1 MNEEGC
7 IMRKAIHLGTIFGIA
22 FTLDYSWLVVFILGT
37 WSLAH
42 QYLPDTHPGWSLS
55 TYWVFGAIISALFFA
70 SVVAHELAHGFAT
83 RAYRAP
89 VYDITLFI
97 FGGTPHSGQ
106 EPRLPHE
113 EVLIALAGPG
123 MSLALAT
130 LFYEWWRLGL
140 GIGGPIHALAGWLA
154 WLNLMLFLVNLIPAF
169 PLDGGRAFRAVIW
182 DGTGNLRRATAIAL
196 GVGRLIAL
204 GVIFY
209 GSWLGFWQLRGGSW
223 GEGMWIAV
231 AGWLL
236 HRAITQSEQQTVL
249 HDQGLLSGHTVR
261 EAILTGCPRVLRRLT
276 LDIVMD
282 QIVQSSGHRNMQVLK
297 DHQLDGL
304 LTVERIEAVPR
315 KRWPVTRVE
324 DVMLPMSKLKTVHP
338 DVTLST
344 ALERMA
350 AENERQIVVID
361 DELPLGVVTRDT
373 LLSFLDIRAGSPS
386 GLVAA
391 HV

>member
-1 MNEEGC
+1 
-7 IMRKAIHLGTIFGIA
+7 MRKAIRLGTIFGIA
-22 FTLDYSWLVVFILGT
+22 FTLDYSWFVVFILGT
-37 WSLAH
+37 WSLAR

-70 SVVAHELAHGFAT
+70 SVAAHELAHAFAT
-83 RAYRAP
+83 RAYGAP
-89 VYDITLFI
+89 VRDITLFS

-113 EVLIALAGPG
+113 EVLIALAGLG

-154 WLNLMLFLVNLIPAF
+154 WLNLMVFLVNLIPAF
-169 PLDGGRAFRAVIW
+169 PLDGGRIFRAVIW
-182 DGTGNLRRATAIAL
+182 DGAGNLRRATVIAL
-196 GVGRLIAL
+196 AVGRLVAL

-209 GSWLGFWQLRGGSW
+209 GSWLGFWQLRAGSW
-223 GEGMWIAV
+223 GEGLWIAV

-236 HRAITQSEQQTVL
+236 HRAITQSEQQTAL
-249 HDQGLLSGHTVR
+249 HDRNLLAGYTVR
-261 EAILTGCPRVLRRLT
+261 DAMLAGCPRVLRRLT
-276 LDIVMD
+276 LDIVTD
-282 QIVQSSGHRNMQVLK
+282 QIVKPSGHRYVLVVTN
-297 DHQLDGL
+297 HQFDGL
-304 LTVERIEAVPR
+304 LSVERIEAVSR

-324 DVMLPMSKLKTVHP
+324 DVMLPVSKLKTVHP
-338 DVTLST
+338 DVTLTT

-350 AENERQIVVID
+350 TENERQLVVVD
-361 DELPLGVVTRDT
+361 DERPLGVVTRDT
-373 LLSFLDIRAGSPS
+373 VLRFLDVRAGSPS

-391 HV
+391 HA